1 MPELAAASP
10 MNSFQYLFQND
21 VEDKFMELIPIDEY
35 AAGTRTAPSIDY
47 DDLDDRFLISLVVG
61 TEDMFHP
68 AEQAERIAR
77 DLDKASVSFH
87 YEQGF
92 DHNTFG
98 YKANSEWV
106 DRIVKY
112 IENGAEYARK

>member
-1 MPELAAASP
+1 MPKELAAAAP
-10 MNSFQYLFQND
+10 MNTFQYMFQNG
-21 VEDKFMELIPIDEY
+21 VEDKFMEFIPIDEY

-61 TEDMFHP
+61 TEDVNCP
-68 AEQAERIAR
+68 AEQADRIAR

-87 YEQGF
+87 YEEGF

-98 YKANSEWV
+98 YKASSDWV
-106 DRIVKY
+106 DRIV
-112 IENGAEYARK
+112 